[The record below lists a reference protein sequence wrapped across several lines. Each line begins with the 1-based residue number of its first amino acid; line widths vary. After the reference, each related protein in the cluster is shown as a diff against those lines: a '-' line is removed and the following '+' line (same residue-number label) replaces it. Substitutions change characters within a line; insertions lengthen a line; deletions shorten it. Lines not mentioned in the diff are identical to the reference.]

1 MSNKEKDQFKKRFKA
16 FLIEEAELE
25 RMFKQEELRI
35 RAFEVNEAAFQ
46 AAMANEAG
54 YGVGGGGSQTTISS
68 IEGSASI
75 HFFINAADNIAFVV
89 MNYTL
94 GVLSE
99 AYDTGIAYD
108 GGNSYI
114 STSGR
119 NIHNGG
125 FQVLFYDSPNARVH
139 AFFINNVGEVV
150 DQIYTGGGYSESQLE
165 MFLTF
170 FADYEPDGSPT
181 YTILKLFDGYS
192 TTTLEIDGV
201 TSVNWQSQPTSQ
213 KVAVFEYNSEF
224 HLIGMN
230 GQNVKIHDQTSA
242 ETLDIRSQY
251 THSYVCGL
259 IYDTTDSN
267 LYKRF
272 KAWSSDGTVIADVDI
287 SSYNV
292 DNVYDSELYGDDN
305 RYCAVIFNGGDSDVD
320 YLVIHFD
327 GENVVIDTH
336 AKGDNYPNVEVYT
349 TDLEKWNP
357 ANSMKTNATIFFYK
371 GGVHT
376 VAPGFSEAEYFDAW
390 CMHHSLQS
398 FTKETIITN
407 GQIGFDFGTN
417 QEEGAAYSG
426 DPFFLYYDLADSPKE
441 VQAGAFTSSGF
452 NSFGLD
458 IDADDIQSISSTESI
473 APDHAFFN
481 VNLTSSPTVRNW
493 VIFNSQG
500 TVIKHNTSTNTDP
513 GGGPMYNALVVLDLN
528 DFANSFSFSPTQGKD
543 LLPDP
548 GADTYDILAYNEIE
562 NEFGTSSGYSTSN
575 VIVTKYTSGDL
586 IGFYIYNNTAGLS
599 SFVTLPTYDS
609 VETFLMGE
617 TVVYFGYYD
626 SVDSYYKAIIY
637 DIENGSEIS
646 TLSTDNLSPTAGGA
660 NYGDRIWE
668 SFDIEGVAHYY
679 FLCRGGSFTAE
690 LGTNVLGNAYNDAY
704 WVDDY

>member
-1 MSNKEKDQFKKRFKA
+1 MSNKEKDQFKKRFSA
-16 FLIEEAELE
+16 FMIEEAELE

-75 HFFINAADNIAFVV
+75 HFFVNAADNIAFVV

-114 STSGR
+114 STDGR
-119 NIHNGG
+119 NIHDGG
-125 FQVLFYDSPNARVH
+125 FQVLFYDAPNARVH
-139 AFFINNVGEVV
+139 AFFINNIGEVV

-170 FADYEPDGSPT
+170 FADYEPDGAPT
-181 YTILKLFDGYS
+181 YTTLKLFDGYS

-201 TSVNWQSQPTSQ
+201 TSLNWQSQPTSQ
-213 KVAVFEYNSEF
+213 KVAVFEYNNEF

-230 GQNVKIHDQTSA
+230 GQNVKIHDQTSTQ
-242 ETLDIRSQY
+242 TLDIRSQY

-259 IYDTTDSN
+259 IQDTTDN
-267 LYKRF
+267 YLYKRF
-272 KAWSSDGTVIADVDI
+272 KAWDSDGTVIADVDI

-292 DNVYDSELYGDDN
+292 DDAWDSELYGDDN
-305 RYCAVIFNGGDSDVD
+305 RYCAVIFNNGDSDVD

-327 GENVVIDTH
+327 GETVVIDTH
-336 AKGDNYPNVEVYT
+336 VRGVNYPDVEVYT

-371 GGVHT
+371 GGTHS
-376 VAPGFSEAEYFDAW
+376 VAPGFGAAEYFDAW

-407 GQIGFDFGTN
+407 GEIGFDFGTN
-417 QEEGAAYSG
+417 QEEGAIYSG

-458 IDADDIQSISSTESI
+458 IDADDIQNISSTESI
-473 APDHAFFN
+473 APDHAYFN
-481 VNLTSSPTVRNW
+481 VTLDSSNTVRNW
-493 VIFNSQG
+493 TIFNSQG
-500 TVIKHNTSTNTDP
+500 TVIKHNTSTNTTF
-513 GGGPMYNALVVLDLN
+513 GGGPMYNALVILDL
-528 DFANSFSFSPTQGKD
+528 DDYANSFSFSPAQGKD

-548 GADTYDILAYNEIE
+548 GADTYSILAYNDIE

-575 VIVTKYTSGDL
+575 VIVTKYTSGNL

-609 VETFLMGE
+609 VENFLMGE
-617 TVVYFGYYD
+617 TIVYFSYYD
-626 SVDSYYKAIIY
+626 SANSYFNAIIY

-646 TLSTDNLSPTAGGA
+646 TLSTDNLSPTDGGA

-690 LGTNVLGNAYNDAY
+690 LGTNVLGSAYNDAY
-704 WVDDY
+704 WVEDY